1 MSNNL
6 GNISVVLQHFL
17 VVTPALTWISSL
29 NEFAQQDVYTNPFFL
44 TQRQLKQS
52 SILNQELLIENVFLE
67 APTVM
72 VQWLAPFTLPPI
84 LWGLLSLRLPSGT
97 LTSGYVQALAFL
109 HLKCCC
115 SFEYPIL
122 WHIGSFNLII
132 IEKDRSLITIS
143 TFLPSF
149 NPLKTNYPSSR
160 LYFFRN
166 TCPASTFFDL
176 K

>member
-84 LWGLLSLRLPSGT
+84 L
-97 LTSGYVQALAFL
+97 
-109 HLKCCC
+109 
-115 SFEYPIL
+115 
-122 WHIGSFNLII
+122 
-132 IEKDRSLITIS
+132 
-143 TFLPSF
+143 
-149 NPLKTNYPSSR
+149 
-160 LYFFRN
+160 
-166 TCPASTFFDL
+166 
-176 K
+176 